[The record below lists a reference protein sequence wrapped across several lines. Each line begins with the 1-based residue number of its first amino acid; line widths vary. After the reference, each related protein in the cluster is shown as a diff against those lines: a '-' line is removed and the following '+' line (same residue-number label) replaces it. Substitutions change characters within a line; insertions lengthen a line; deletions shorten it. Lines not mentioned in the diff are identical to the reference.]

1 MSTPEEGASKK
12 RELSGFPTKVA
23 LTSYGG
29 GMEDDEIAAAI
40 THGGA
45 SGAAAFD
52 QYAYGLYAYCR
63 SQLAQTPDAATAVQD
78 TFIIASAKLPML
90 REPGRMR
97 AWLFAIAR
105 TQCQGRMQAAGSLAA
120 DMTHYA
126 EAFTAGPQE
135 AQLGGLVLTALGEL
149 KASEREIL
157 ELNVR
162 HELDGADLADILGVP
177 RNRAETLAAETRSGF
192 ETSLGALLAASPAAE
207 QSTRWASSPDDTLT
221 GRRRPSDRSAA
232 AMLGLLVPPAVPA
245 SLRQDVSHLLTDRSA
260 GPTSYRE
267 RVIRRSKSFGADGFP
282 VQLGS
287 PAGFGQ
293 RNGRLMAATAAV
305 AVLALV
311 GGGAVFVKMS
321 SGGSSPPAV
330 TQPASSSSAGS
341 TASSKALGRIHPART
356 AAPTPTPGVPIPG
369 ANQPVVVPPT
379 AAKSKKPKPARKSSP
394 PASKHPSSAP
404 PSRQH
409 PSSTPPSSSPPA
421 ARRPAAARQQPATA
435 SSSPPAPGGT
445 VSLITVLLRL
455 I

>member
-1 MSTPEEGASKK
+1 
-12 RELSGFPTKVA
+12 
-23 LTSYGG
+23 
-29 GMEDDEIAAAI
+29 
-40 THGGA
+40 
-45 SGAAAFD
+45 
-52 QYAYGLYAYCR
+52 
-63 SQLAQTPDAATAVQD
+63 VQD
-78 TFIIASAKLPML
+78 TFIIASAKLPLL

-221 GRRRPSDRSAA
+221 GRRRASDRSAA

-267 RVIRRSKSFGADGFP
+267 RVIRRSKSFGAN
-282 VQLGS
+282 GS
-287 PAGFGQ
+287 PSSFGR

-321 SGGSSPPAV
+321 SGGSSPSTV
-330 TQPASSSSAGS
+330 TQPASSASAGS
-341 TASSKALGRIHPART
+341 TGSSRALGRIHSART

-379 AAKSKKPKPARKSSP
+379 AAKSKKPKPAQKSSP

-404 PSRQH
+404 PSSH
-409 PSSTPPSSSPPA
+409 HPSSPPPSSTPPSSTPPSSPPA
-421 ARRPAAARQQPATA
+421 STPPA